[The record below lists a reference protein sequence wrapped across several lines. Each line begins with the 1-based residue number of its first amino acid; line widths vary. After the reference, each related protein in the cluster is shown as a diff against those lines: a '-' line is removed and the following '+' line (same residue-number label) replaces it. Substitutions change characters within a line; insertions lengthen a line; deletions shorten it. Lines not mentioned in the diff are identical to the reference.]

1 MKKKDGLQEYFDL
14 IFTCPFS
21 FGLKFPNFDVNSLK
35 FDDSG
40 VSSTNID
47 GPFEVYSKNKSLHKM
62 SEEQLENFL
71 KEIEKQ
77 PENIEK
83 EFVRNDR
90 ERRKTIAIETIAP
103 HEPTEFRRFR
113 TNHREEDG
121 IIEEID
127 SSEEHSKPDNLNNY
141 TDESNDYDELNKILN
156 QENENVIRRISTLRL
171 AVSRQ
176 NTIESIR
183 LKEKRKT
190 SPAMTQGFQKFMEK
204 PDDLK
209 SIERS
214 SFNSNSPVVSESL
227 ASLEFQESKIV
238 EQVIGND
245 RKEENFESKNE
256 KNNFFSIGQ
265 NDNNKHPIITSFIE
279 KEPLTRLEA
288 KKSVK
293 LRSEIPENISENI
306 EFSSITSKESE
317 NQSFS
322 ENPLVNIEVSKKNDE
337 KFTSEASET
346 SSIPSSKTPIIQSK
360 KSGKIFPKFE
370 DSGLSYNES
379 EYVKIPT
386 IQAELKNDSEIS
398 QEKAKNLQPVIDLSS
413 NKVVRETENFYVN
426 KSKQNTILPSIKQ
439 NEVFRASNSLI
450 TSKSLNKV
458 TISKKLS
465 IKNIEIDVVNSQD
478 LKPEE
483 KALKAQKM
491 MVNALD
497 LIIIKPDSLNTNKI
511 KEKIPQDFFDLE
523 ANLTEK
529 KLSSQ
534 KSPDNIEV
542 FGAHVS
548 RMPRTTNLDP
558 ITSPRSLTR
567 QKLEPIGQVPKAKT
581 ETLSIT
587 KSEEKLSPEPA
598 YSILFTQE
606 KLLFMYYLELIGHPS
621 APKSTLNHFSVGQH
635 ITPNEVISINKRLNI
650 RVSSVPYSS
659 IDSDFA

>member
-214 SFNSNSPVVSESL
+214 SFNSNSPIVSESL

-256 KNNFFSIGQ
+256 KNNFFSIQ
-265 NDNNKHPIITSFIE
+265 
-279 KEPLTRLEA
+279 
-288 KKSVK
+288 
-293 LRSEIPENISENI
+293 
-306 EFSSITSKESE
+306 
-317 NQSFS
+317 
-322 ENPLVNIEVSKKNDE
+322 
-337 KFTSEASET
+337 
-346 SSIPSSKTPIIQSK
+346 
-360 KSGKIFPKFE
+360 
-370 DSGLSYNES
+370 
-379 EYVKIPT
+379 
-386 IQAELKNDSEIS
+386 
-398 QEKAKNLQPVIDLSS
+398 
-413 NKVVRETENFYVN
+413 
-426 KSKQNTILPSIKQ
+426 
-439 NEVFRASNSLI
+439 
-450 TSKSLNKV
+450 
-458 TISKKLS
+458 
-465 IKNIEIDVVNSQD
+465 
-478 LKPEE
+478 
-483 KALKAQKM
+483 
-491 MVNALD
+491 
-497 LIIIKPDSLNTNKI
+497 
-511 KEKIPQDFFDLE
+511 
-523 ANLTEK
+523 
-529 KLSSQ
+529 
-534 KSPDNIEV
+534 
-542 FGAHVS
+542 
-548 RMPRTTNLDP
+548 
-558 ITSPRSLTR
+558 
-567 QKLEPIGQVPKAKT
+567 
-581 ETLSIT
+581 T
-587 KSEEKLSPEPA
+587 K
-598 YSILFTQE
+598 
-606 KLLFMYYLELIGHPS
+606 
-621 APKSTLNHFSVGQH
+621 
-635 ITPNEVISINKRLNI
+635 
-650 RVSSVPYSS
+650 
-659 IDSDFA
+659 